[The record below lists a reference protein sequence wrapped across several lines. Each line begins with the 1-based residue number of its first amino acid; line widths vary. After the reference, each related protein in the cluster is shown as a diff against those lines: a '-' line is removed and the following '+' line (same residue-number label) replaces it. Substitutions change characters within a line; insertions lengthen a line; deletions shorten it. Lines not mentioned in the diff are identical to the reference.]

1 MKKSQLPIS
10 PHLQIYRPQ
19 LTSVLSIAH
28 RIAGFFLIS
37 LLPLIIIWL
46 GCIAF
51 GEYTYGVFI
60 KLMSLK
66 ISKLVLIL
74 ICFGFSYHML
84 NGIRHIFWDLG
95 YGIEIK
101 TSGIWGVLIILL
113 SCLITIFFS
122 SLIL

>member
-37 LLPLIIIWL
+37 LLPLITIWL
-46 GCIAF
+46 ICIVF
-51 GEYTYGVFI
+51 GEHTYGIFI
-60 KLMSLK
+60 KFMSLK

-84 NGIRHIFWDLG
+84 NGIRHIFWDFG

-101 TSGIWGVLIILL
+101 TSGIWGVFIILL

-122 SLIL
+122 LLIL

>member
-37 LLPLIIIWL
+37 LLPLITIWL
-46 GCIAF
+46 SCIVF
-51 GEYTYGVFI
+51 GEHTYGIFI
-60 KLMSLK
+60 KFMSLK

-84 NGIRHIFWDLG
+84 NGIRHIFWDFG

-101 TSGIWGVLIILL
+101 TSGIWGVFIILL

-122 SLIL
+122 LLIL